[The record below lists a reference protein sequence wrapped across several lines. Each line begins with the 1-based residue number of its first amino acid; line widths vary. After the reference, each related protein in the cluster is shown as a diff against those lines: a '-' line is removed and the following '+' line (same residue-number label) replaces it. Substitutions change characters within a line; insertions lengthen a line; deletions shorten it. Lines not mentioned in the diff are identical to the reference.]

1 MEVKYTDYAVLTP
14 TYFVRYLQAELEKRD
29 LPGITGGR
37 MSGIRVSEEHPMSS
51 MVSTILQNGTPNIG
65 ILPAISVVEGDEE
78 ETDTTIGHGIR
89 ENEILTLEMWQ
100 DLKKRYP
107 TMASRIAEGLIT
119 DKQIQDVEL
128 MFERSE
134 NAAASLFRERHRF
147 RERET
152 VFISIWTATL
162 EERKILSKILRSIIY
177 DMRLNMV
184 AHDLHDINIRTS
196 KGLINFDFGVMM
208 FGQETQVSF
217 INNFT
222 NYTISDAEFPKDQ
235 TADADIRV
243 DGKYLA
249 NDGSEIPVDVTTKR
263 EVEDV

>member
-14 TYFVRYLQAELEKRD
+14 TYFVRYLQAELAKRD
-29 LPGITGGR
+29 LNGITGGR
-37 MSGIRVSEEHPMSS
+37 MSNIRVSEEHPLSS
-51 MVSTILQNGTPNIG
+51 MVQAILKDGQPNIG
-65 ILPAISVVEGDEE
+65 ILPAVSVVEGDEE

-89 ENEILTLEMWQ
+89 ENEIFTLEMLQ

-107 TMASRIAEGLIT
+107 TMASRINDGLIS

-128 MFERSE
+128 MFTRSE
-134 NAAASLFRERHRF
+134 NPAPSLFRERHRF

-177 DMRLNMV
+177 DMRLDMV

-217 INNFT
+217 VNNFT
-222 NYTISDAEFPKDQ
+222 NYTISDTEIPRDETEDTEFL
-235 TADADIRV
+235 IG
-243 DGKYLA
+243 GKYIA
-249 NDGSEIPVDVTTKR
+249 NDGSMIPVDVTTQR
-263 EVEDV
+263 EVDDV